1 MLLPMMGAYSAAPW
15 TGFAAA
21 TAGCAATLAGLV
33 FIAVSINLARILAYP
48 NLPGRAAQTLIMFT
62 IPLVLMLFVLVPAQG
77 SAALG
82 WELAGTGVVIGAGLL
97 VIDKRAGRARE
108 ETRRTWLLSRIF
120 PAVASSGCAV
130 AAGAALLSGGG
141 GLLWLVPA
149 VLIALLA
156 GLLNA
161 WVLLVEILR

>member
-1 MLLPMMGAYSAAPW
+1 VILRTEP
-15 TGFAAA
+15 
-21 TAGCAATLAGLV
+21 
-33 FIAVSINLARILAYP
+33 RILAYP
-48 NLPGRAAQTLIMFT
+48 NLPGRAAQTLIIFT
-62 IPLVLMLFVLVPAQG
+62 IPLVLMLFVLVPAQD

-82 WELAGTGVVIGAGLL
+82 WELAGAGLL
-97 VIDKRAGRARE
+97 IGAALLMIDKRAGRARE

-120 PAVASSGCAV
+120 PAVTSCGCAV

-141 GLLWLVPA
+141 GGLLWLLPA

-156 GLLNA
+156 GLVNA